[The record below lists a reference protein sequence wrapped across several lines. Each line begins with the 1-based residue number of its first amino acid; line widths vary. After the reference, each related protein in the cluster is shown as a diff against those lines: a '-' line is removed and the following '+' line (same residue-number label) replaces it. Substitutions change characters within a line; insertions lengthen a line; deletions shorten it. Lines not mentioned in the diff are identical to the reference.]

1 MDRRSPCS
9 GLCCFT
15 FAVVDLGAKAYKGP
29 EFDCLHHEV
38 KKGMRIALKLM
49 KIRYFF
55 GSCSGTHIQHIIC

>member
-29 EFDCLHHEV
+29 EFDCLYHEV
-38 KKGMRIALKLM
+38 KKGMRITLKLM

-55 GSCSGTHIQHIIC
+55 